1 MRVSGILAFALSLGA
16 ATTVIGQTP
25 QPTTPGQTVQPGQP
39 TPGQPT
45 RMPARPLRPGET
57 PPKGTAVIRGYVT
70 AAGSGTP
77 VRRVQVSARAM
88 DANGGGGVT
97 STDSEG
103 RFEIKELPAGRYMLF
118 AQKGGFVSS
127 NYGQK
132 RPGEQGTPIELV
144 DAQTVEKLNFALSR
158 GAVIAGRILDDGGEP
173 VSGTQVTAVRYA
185 FMGGSRRLM
194 PAPSEGSNDRTDDQG
209 GFRLFGLPPGDYY
222 VSAVNRGNGMVMMV
236 GNNTEAEGFA
246 PTYYPGTP
254 NIGEAT
260 RISLKAGQEM
270 AGANFAMIIAR
281 MARVRGRA
289 MNSKGEPVPR
299 MMLTLTPGDPS
310 QMSMMMNMNNAMVR
324 PDGGFEF
331 ANVPPGRYNI
341 QARPMGMP
349 DANSEFAIV
358 PITVGN
364 DDIDSVMVTT
374 SMGATAHGV
383 IVTDDGQAPTFL
395 PSAVQV
401 SANTVEPM
409 MMMGG
414 MPQTKVNDDFSFSI
428 GGLSERRLL
437 RAFVPGG
444 WYVKAVYHG
453 SDEVTDSGVDF
464 VPGRDVEGLQIVMT
478 RKATDLSGLVTDDRN
493 RPVVDASV
501 VIFPANRERWTT
513 QSRYLRTLR
522 PDTQGRYTTKGLP
535 PGEDYLIIAVAN
547 LEQGQ
552 GGDPE
557 FLDRAKEEAKPLTLN
572 EGEVKAM
579 DIKLSTLRP

>member
-1 MRVSGILAFALSLGA
+1 MRLLVFVLTLGV

-25 QPTTPGQTVQPGQP
+25 QPTPPGQTVQPGQP
-39 TPGQPT
+39 APGQPT
-45 RMPARPLRPGET
+45 RMPARPLRPAEA

-70 AAGSGTP
+70 AAGTGTP

-127 NYGQK
+127 NFGQK
-132 RPGEQGTPIELV
+132 RPGEQGTPVELV
-144 DAQTVEKLNFALSR
+144 DTQTVEKLNFVLSR
-158 GAVIAGRILDDGGEP
+158 GAVIAGRVLDDGGEP

-194 PAPSEGSNDRTDDQG
+194 PAQSEGSNDRTDDQG

-270 AGANFAMIIAR
+270 AGANFAMIVAR

-289 MNSKGEPVPR
+289 MNSKGEPSR
-299 MMLTLTPGDPS
+299 LMLMLTPGDPS
-310 QMSMMMNMNNAMVR
+310 QMSMMMNTNSAMVR
-324 PDGGFEF
+324 PDGTFEF
-331 ANVPPGRYNI
+331 SNVPAGRYLI
-341 QARPMGMP
+341 QARPMGIP
-349 DANSEFAIV
+349 DASAEFASV
-358 PITVGN
+358 PLTVSS
-364 DDIDSVMVTT
+364 DDIDNVIVTT
-374 SMGATAHGV
+374 GVGATVRGV
-383 IVTDDGQAPTFL
+383 IVIDDGSAPTFL

-401 SANTVEPM
+401 SAQPAEPM
-409 MMMGG
+409 MMGM
-414 MPQTKVNDDFSFSI
+414 MPQPKVNDDFSFSI
-428 GGLSERRLL
+428 AGLSDRRLI
-437 RAFVPGG
+437 RAFVAGG
-444 WYVKAVYHG
+444 WYLKGVFHAG
-453 SDEVTDSGVDF
+453 EEITDSGIDF
-464 VPGRDVEGLQIVMT
+464 GPGREVEGLEVVFT
-478 RKATDLSGLVTDDRN
+478 RKATDLSGLVTDDRS
-493 RPVVDASV
+493 RPIVDASV

-522 PDTQGRYTTKGLP
+522 PDTQGRYTIKGLP

-557 FLDRAKEEAKPLTLN
+557 FLERAKEEAEPLSLN
-572 EGEVKAM
+572 EGETKTFDV
-579 DIKLSTLRP
+579 KLSRLVP